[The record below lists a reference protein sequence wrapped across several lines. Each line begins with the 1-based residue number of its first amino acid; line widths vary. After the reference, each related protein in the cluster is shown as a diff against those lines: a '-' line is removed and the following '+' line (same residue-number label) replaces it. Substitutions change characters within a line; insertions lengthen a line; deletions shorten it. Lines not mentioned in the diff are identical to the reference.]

1 MRTKIRRTTLTAAA
15 IVATGALAFTTP
27 TMAKGLF
34 DADNAQKVGGL
45 KASQLSKIQSFASD
59 TVFDDFDTCAYTTI
73 LSRTF
78 KAPRAGVVSVVGQV
92 GAARDV
98 TDPDNGELTTR
109 IVVDGAR
116 AGTDASVALTVG
128 GTQDGSVNPIGAR
141 NVGKGNHTL
150 EIQAEECSSGMAFIH
165 AESMVASFSPF
176 GSAPAT
182 PPTGKTAKQAGNR

>member
-1 MRTKIRRTTLTAAA
+1 MLTKVRRTTLAAAA

-45 KASQLSKIQSFASD
+45 KASQLSKIQSYADD
-59 TVFDDFDTCAYTTI
+59 TTFDDFDSCAYTTI

-98 TDPDNGELTTR
+98 SDPDNGVLTTR

-116 AGTDASVALTVG
+116 AGTDASVVLSVG
-128 GTQDGSVNPIGAR
+128 GTKDGSVNPIGAR
-141 NVGKGNHTL
+141 KVAKGNHTL
-150 EIQAEECSSGMAFIH
+150 EIQAMECSDGMAFIH
-165 AESMVASFSPF
+165 GESMVASFSPF
-176 GSAPAT
+176 GAAPAT
-182 PPTGKTAKQAGNR
+182 PPTGKAAKQGNR